1 MSLHYYKLLLLSTE
15 GSSINVIM
23 IISKMCK
30 SRKST
35 MLSTED
41 SRNGI
46 QSMSFASKLCITPQN
61 THIPPPPHTHTN
73 NRQKVLSTEDSY
85 GYNLIETLYRSLGES
100 TMNVAIMINEHKD
113 FVLGLR

>member
-1 MSLHYYKLLLLSTE
+1 M
-15 GSSINVIM
+15 VIM
-23 IISKMCK
+23 IISKMRK

-41 SRNGI
+41 SR
-46 QSMSFASKLCITPQN
+46 SKWYTEHEFCIKTVHHPPKK
-61 THIPPPPHTHTN
+61 TRTFPPPPPHTHT

-100 TMNVAIMINEHKD
+100 TKNVTIMIK
-113 FVLGLR
+113 

>member
-1 MSLHYYKLLLLSTE
+1 M
-15 GSSINVIM
+15 VIM
-23 IISKMCK
+23 IISKMRK

-41 SRNGI
+41 SR
-46 QSMSFASKLCITPQN
+46 SKLYTEHEFCIKTVHHPI
-61 THIPPPPHTHTN
+61 HAPPPPPTHTHTQI

-85 GYNLIETLYRSLGES
+85 GYNLIETLCRSLGES
-100 TMNVAIMINEHKD
+100 TMNVTIVINEHKD

>member
-1 MSLHYYKLLLLSTE
+1 MR
-15 GSSINVIM
+15 
-23 IISKMCK
+23 K

-41 SRNGI
+41 SR
-46 QSMSFASKLCITPQN
+46 SKWYTEHEFCIKIVHHPPPLN
-61 THIPPPPHTHTN
+61 ANSPPPHTHSHT

-85 GYNLIETLYRSLGES
+85 GYSLIETLYRSLGES
-100 TMNVAIMINEHKD
+100 TMNVTIMTNEHKD

>member
-1 MSLHYYKLLLLSTE
+1 MR
-15 GSSINVIM
+15 
-23 IISKMCK
+23 K

-41 SRNGI
+41 SR
-46 QSMSFASKLCITPQN
+46 SKWYTEHEFCIKIVHHHPPQKK
-61 THIPPPPHTHTN
+61 THPPPHSHT

-85 GYNLIETLYRSLGES
+85 GYSLIETLYRSLGES
-100 TMNVAIMINEHKD
+100 TMNVTIMINEHKD